1 MDQSP
6 AARALQVALKLVL
19 DQWAILSAATKG
31 ITEIIIDYLDM
42 GIPITTKDDE
52 GNSLLHRAAWGGH
65 VTTMRLLI
73 RRGCDVDSI
82 DASGR
87 TPLHLAARNGQTRAV
102 RELIRHGASK
112 SMVSDDFGT
121 PLQQAALGGHVETVV
136 AMLEEGCP
144 IDAVDNDGL
153 TVLFSAAKGGH
164 VEVIK
169 VLVGRGCD
177 VNAAN
182 AKGWI
187 PLHCAAACGKTE
199 AVCEFIRLGASTSVS
214 AGIFGTPLHQAAA
227 NGHLNT
233 TIAMLEED
241 CPIDAVNS
249 NEASVLH
256 FAALGG
262 DVELVRE
269 LVGRGC
275 DVNAVDANGCTS
287 LHSAAGH
294 GRVQAIHELIEL
306 HATKSVIAGTS
317 GTPLHEAARNGHM
330 GTVVALLE
338 EGCTIDE
345 VNGAGCTVL
354 HFAAE
359 NGHVEVVREIVARW
373 SDVNAVDTY
382 GSSSL
387 HFAAFCGSLSLESD
401 FVNSTNCNGVTP
413 LMSAFGGGHVGIC
426 RLLVAGGAII
436 SVKDKFGW
444 LAFEHCFVGG
454 HSSKLS
460 QFCEACGV
468 RNSGEGL
475 RDALSTLITI
485 GLVDAHKI
493 LCLCAISGDSVFLE
507 DQFIDMLKTNC
518 CTLPKIVKYAK
529 AHFTNRLIFL
539 DELHLPVDSALNPLH
554 ISLLSLKL
562 FEMGLTPYCSDA
574 QDSTAHIS
582 FITKLLSH
590 PVLRATVHENLPND
604 LSPLDLAQQFE
615 LHEIAALIEEAGR
628 RPGVWVDVPQEIEAN
643 QPLALLQLKETYAS
657 IKAIADDGEYG
668 QEFIKRLFTSDLQQ
682 PLCERPPLC
691 NAEQLNSDDILRH
704 KPKLSKLTSIILSKV
719 STQNW
724 KLVGLLLLDN
734 IADGEEKLKSIS
746 HQFSDDRNRFLETLS
761 YWLEHGSSV
770 TWKTLLNV
778 LGHFETKHNIDELT
792 DTIVSELGGASKVRK
807 MFCVE

>member
-6 AARALQVALKLVL
+6 AARALQASLELVRHQRAL
-19 DQWAILSAATKG
+19 LSAATFG
-31 ITEIIIDYLDM
+31 NTEIVKTYLDM
-42 GIPITTKDDE
+42 GFPVTTKDDE
-52 GNSLLHRAAWGGH
+52 GFSLLHRAAWGGH

-73 RRGCDVDSI
+73 KRECDVDSI

-112 SMVSDDFGT
+112 SVVCGEFGT
-121 PLQQAALGGHVETVV
+121 PLQQAALRGHVETVV
-136 AMLEEGCP
+136 AMLEKGCP

-153 TVLFSAAKGGH
+153 AVLFWAAKGGH

-169 VLVGRGCD
+169 VLVDRGCD
-177 VNAAN
+177 VNAASP
-182 AKGWI
+182 KSWI
-187 PLHCAAACGKTE
+187 PLHVAAAYGKTE
-199 AVCEFIRLGASTSVS
+199 AVCELIKLGSTKSVS
-214 AGIFGTPLHQAAA
+214 AGIFGTPLHQAATHGQVETA
-227 NGHLNT
+227 V
-233 TIAMLEED
+233 AMLEEG
-241 CPIDAVNS
+241 CPIDAVS
-249 NEASVLH
+249 SDGATVLH
-256 FAALGG
+256 FAASGG
-262 DVELVRE
+262 DVELVKE
-269 LVGRGC
+269 LEGRGC
-275 DVNAVDANGCTS
+275 DVNAVDAHGCTP
-287 LHSAAGH
+287 LHIAAGD
-294 GRVQAIHELIEL
+294 GRVEAVHELIKL

-317 GTPLHEAARNGHM
+317 GTPLHQAACNGHM

-338 EGCTIDE
+338 EGCTIGE
-345 VNGAGCTVL
+345 VNSAGDTAL

-359 NGHVEVVREIVARW
+359 NGHVEVVRELVARG

-387 HFAAFCGSLSLESD
+387 HVAAFCDSLSLESD

-413 LMSAFGGGHVGIC
+413 LMIAFGGGHVGIC

-454 HSSKLS
+454 HSRKLS
-460 QFCEACGV
+460 QFCEACGI
-468 RNSGEGL
+468 RNNGEGL
-475 RDALSTLITI
+475 RDALATLITI
-485 GLVDAHKI
+485 GLVDAHKV
-493 LCLCAISGDSVFLE
+493 LCLCAISGDSVFLG

-539 DELHLPVDSALNPLH
+539 DELHLPVDGALNPLH
-554 ISLLSLKL
+554 ICLLSLKL
-562 FEMGLTPYCSDA
+562 FEMGLTPYRSDA

-590 PVLRATVHENLPND
+590 PVLRATVHENLPNG
-604 LSPLDLAQQFE
+604 LSPLDLAQQSE
-615 LHEIAALIEEAGR
+615 LHEIAAQIEKAGGH
-628 RPGVWVDVPQEIEAN
+628 PGVWVDVPQEIEAN
-643 QPLALLQLKETYAS
+643 QPLALLQLKEAYSS
-657 IKAIADDGEYG
+657 IKAIAEAGEHG
-668 QEFIKRLFTSDLQQ
+668 HQLIKRVFTSVLQQ

-691 NAEQLNSDDILRH
+691 NAEQPDCDGILRH

-734 IADGEEKLKSIS
+734 ITDGEEKLKSIS

-770 TWKTLLNV
+770 TWKTLLEV
-778 LGHFETKHNIDELT
+778 LGHYETKHTIDELT
-792 DTIVSELGGASKVRK
+792 HKIVSELGGANEVSI
-807 MFCVE
+807 